1 MRKKMIYMK
10 ISVLYN
16 NKRAFYE
23 ISNFSYCYS
32 CDDEIAYF
40 LNIKVNEYRERL
52 EKYNI
57 ISSAGITT
65 RMTTSFLLIW
75 RNVILWDILVICVGS
90 VWVQTEWLLWSQQ
103 LAVWRTASRFWTK
116 IYIQILGTWLK
127 ALNQCIRHPF
137 VKRRFWPT
145 NKSKSA

>member
-40 LNIKVNEYRERL
+40 LNIEVNEYRERL
-52 EKYNI
+52 EKHNI
-57 ISSAGITT
+57 IYHVGVDNEIYLKSDIGCD
-65 RMTTSFLLIW
+65 RLIEIFE
-75 RNVILWDILVICVGS
+75 NEFAVEL
-90 VWVQTEWLLWSQQ
+90 T
-103 LAVWRTASRFWTK
+103 LAKLENRKIKGVRF
-116 IYIQILGTWLK
+116 
-127 ALNQCIRHPF
+127 
-137 VKRRFWPT
+137 
-145 NKSKSA
+145 